1 MKKFALLVLTL
12 CLMVSSVA
20 YAADM
25 NSEEYISVVAQV
37 LPDAEDMVIDYDNY
51 YGQVLHG
58 YYNYDCFV
66 NEDVTRTA
74 KFYIPENTV
83 YNQPTVFITV
93 PAGVNTYG
101 FLVESGWK
109 DAADKYVFHVVLME
123 TDESGEW
130 GDLDSEMAYLS
141 ALRDD
146 VSYRPFFVSWTSN
159 FYAVAYGNAADV
171 LLQHAMAN
179 PNQWAAVAC
188 IGTTGVS
195 DEFIAEMQS
204 TESKEE
210 GIMKSEVPMPIFL
223 VAEEK
228 TDAVQKVVDYYKA
241 ANDVEDV
248 TYSCDYA
255 DEVYIPKF
263 WTDKDSLDTEPIA
276 KVYYS
281 TASVEKY
288 YEADTIDHIYNDF
301 LCKYLR
307 YPGNGNG
314 ALRSAPDIYEI
325 GFEKFEAKVPGG
337 YAEDGS
343 DLYNR
348 EWYVYV
354 PESVSEDKAAPVV
367 FVYHG
372 AGGTGDEIA
381 GRTGWNK
388 IADEYGCILVCP
400 TGSHTLS
407 IRNVSDMTT
416 NELFRAMWNTGDAT
430 EGRPDDK
437 VFIRWLY
444 NWMCENYNIDTGRVY
459 ATGQSSGGAMTIACA
474 GYLSD
479 IFTACGAVSAT
490 SSSVDSYVAAQNIP
504 LLVATGTKD
513 PYFSAYGFGS
523 TPENVSGAFGD
534 AKTMIDYWT
543 ERYNTIEKWGDFTYL
558 VDDNCSYISGNARN
572 YVFHT
577 QSGVPMLRCIETIN
591 KVHAYLPSEAS
602 TIWNEWFAPFKK
614 DVEGNLYYM
623 NRLVEIEK

>member
-1 MKKFALLVLTL
+1 MKKFALLFLAI
-12 CLMVSSVA
+12 CLMMTGVA
-20 YAADM
+20 CAADM
-25 NSEEYISVVAQV
+25 NSAEYTSVMAQV
-37 LPDAEDMVIDYDNY
+37 LPDAEDMVIDYDDY

-123 TDESGEW
+123 PDESGEW

-146 VSYRPFFVSWTSN
+146 VSYRPFFVAWTSN
-159 FYAVAYGNAADV
+159 FYAVAYGDAADV

-179 PNQWAAVAC
+179 PNQWAAAAC

-223 VAEEK
+223 VAEEN
-228 TDAVQKVVDYYKA
+228 TEAVQKVVDYYKA
-241 ANDVEDV
+241 ANGVENV
-248 TYSCDYA
+248 AYSCDYA

-263 WTDKDSLDTEPIA
+263 WVNKEAMDNEPVA

-307 YPGNGNG
+307 YPGMGNG
-314 ALRSAPDIYEI
+314 ALRTAPSIYEV

-337 YAEDGS
+337 YTEDGS

-354 PESVSEDKAAPVV
+354 PSTVNADEAAPLV
-367 FVYHG
+367 FVFHG

-381 GRTGWNK
+381 GRTGWIK
-388 IADEYGCILVCP
+388 VAEDRQCIIVCP
-400 TGSHTLS
+400 TGSHVLS
-407 IRNVSDMTT
+407 VRNVSDMTT
-416 NELFRAMWNTGDAT
+416 SELFRAMWNTEEAT
-430 EGRPDDK
+430 EERPSDREF
-437 VFIRWLY
+437 VRWLY

-459 ATGQSSGGAMTIACA
+459 CTGQSSGGAMTSSCA
-474 GYLSD
+474 FYMND
-479 IFTACGAVSAT
+479 IFTAAAAVSAYGT
-490 SSSVDSYVAAQNIP
+490 PRDGEDPLTNPIP
-504 LLVATGTKD
+504 VMIVKGTKD
-513 PYFSAYGFGS
+513 NNGLAGQDG
-523 TPENVSGAFGD
+523 TA
-534 AKTMIDYWT
+534 AKAAIDYWT
-543 ERYNTIEKWGDFTYL
+543 GLYKTTKTFDSYSYMTN
-558 VDDNCSYISGNARN
+558 DNCSYVAGNFRN
-572 YVFHT
+572 YVFRT
-577 QSGVPMLRCIETIN
+577 QAGVPMVRGVEVIGST
-591 KVHAYLPSEAS
+591 HAYLPTEAYM
-602 TIWNEWFAPFKK
+602 IWDEWFAPFTK
-614 DVEGNLYYM
+614 DADGNLYYE
-623 NRLVEIEK
+623 NESVELH